1 MYRVVK
7 KLKFLKKPLRLLLY
21 NQGNLHER
29 FKFLRNE
36 LDEVQRA
43 LDSDPSN
50 VVLREEE
57 VCYLH
62 SFNDTII
69 NEERFLKQKAKVEW
83 LRVDDSN
90 TAYFHKVVKGRASR
104 ARFDAI
110 MDSNG
115 LISDGSVVPSAFASH
130 YMHFLGATGDSS
142 ALNVNDLFLNKLSDV
157 QASNV
162 VREVYLLNEIKH
174 SKFPFSTGDDKS
186 PGPDGFTSTFFK
198 NTWDISSSDVVN
210 AVKEFFV
217 NDILLKEL
225 NHTIITLIP
234 KVSTLVQIND
244 FCPISCCNVLF
255 KCISKIISNSI
266 KECLDGLVSITQS
279 TFVSGRR
286 ISNNILLTQ
295 VVLLKL
301 TSKRLMTRLFRLS

>member
-1 MYRVVK
+1 
-7 KLKFLKKPLRLLLY
+7 
-21 NQGNLHER
+21 
-29 FKFLRNE
+29 
-36 LDEVQRA
+36 
-43 LDSDPSN
+43 
-50 VVLREEE
+50 
-57 VCYLH
+57 
-62 SFNDTII
+62 
-69 NEERFLKQKAKVEW
+69 
-83 LRVDDSN
+83 
-90 TAYFHKVVKGRASR
+90 YFHKVVKGRASR

-142 ALNVNDLFLNKLSDV
+142 ALNVNDLFLNKLFDV

-162 VREVYLLNEIKH
+162 VREVTLNEIK
-174 SKFPFSTGDDKS
+174 SAIFSTGDDKS

-217 NDILLKEL
+217 IDILLKEL
-225 NHTIITLIP
+225 NHTIIALIP
-234 KVSTLVQIND
+234 KVYTLVQIND
-244 FCPISCCNVLF
+244 FCHISCCNVLF

-266 KECLDGLVSITQS
+266 KECLDGLVSINQS
-279 TFVSGRR
+279 TFVLGRR

-295 VVLLKL
+295 AVLLK
-301 TSKRLMTRLFRLS
+301 